1 MTSAN
6 DLLSMKNNCFLVL
19 LALLKF
25 IVSFAYLWV
34 QIDVG
39 MFFDFWSIKLEGLGF
54 YDLNLIQHFI
64 LFFKKC
70 ATNTRIGMCN

>member
-39 MFFDFWSIKLEGLGF
+39 MFFDFWSIKLQGLGF

-64 LFFKKC
+64 LFF
-70 ATNTRIGMCN
+70 